1 MSKER
6 QKEQTKTTD
15 TNDTGGSS
23 RSQSGYR
30 VSPQPV
36 SDRSSWSGLLKRTFN
51 MISSRT
57 KTNQGNS
64 SSSAVALAGLM
75 FIGALIAGV
84 IPIPLTWIGGVAAG
98 SGIGAK
104 TESGSPVLATGIGA
118 LIGFIFGLTF
128 APALFGLGIV
138 LTLILTT
145 VSAVIG
151 GVSFL
156 LLE

>member
-15 TNDTGGSS
+15 SNETGGSS
-23 RSQSGYR
+23 HSQPGSR

-36 SDRSSWSGLLKRTFN
+36 SNRSSWSGLLKRTFN
-51 MISSRT
+51 ILSSST
-57 KTNQGNS
+57 KASQGNS
-64 SSSAVALAGLM
+64 SSSAVTLAGLM
-75 FIGALIAGV
+75 FVGAVITGV
-84 IPIPLTWIGGVAAG
+84 IPLPLTWIGGVAAG

-104 TESGSPVLATGIGA
+104 TESGSPVLATGIGG

>member
-15 TNDTGGSS
+15 NNETRESS
-23 RSQSGYR
+23 HSQSGSR

-36 SDRSSWSGLLKRTFN
+36 SNRSSWSGLLKRTFN
-51 MISSRT
+51 ILSSST
-57 KTNQGNS
+57 KASQGNS
-64 SSSAVALAGLM
+64 SSSAVTLAGLM
-75 FIGALIAGV
+75 FVGAVITGV
-84 IPIPLTWIGGVAAG
+84 IPLPLTWIGGVAAG

-104 TESGSPVLATGIGA
+104 TESGSPVLATGIGG
-118 LIGFIFGLTF
+118 LIGFIFGLAF